1 VFVLIATATSVAAAL
16 TFGIAAVVE
25 QLSTKRV
32 QRRRALSPMLLV
44 DLARQPLWVVGICAD
59 LAGFVLQ
66 VIALRFGP
74 LALVEPILVSDLI
87 FAAVISAGLT
97 SRWDGAIL
105 TGVVACSAGVAAFL
119 AIARPSGGGSALNL
133 PAAAPLAAGLAA
145 AVAGCLV
152 LAGASLR
159 LRPLALAL
167 ACGINYGVAAFLVK
181 IITSG
186 YGGLAQLFTHWPVYA
201 LAVIAP
207 LGFLLNQNAFQ
218 QGTLIAPVLAVI
230 TASDPLVSIGLGH
243 FWLNEALTSSAAG
256 VAGTVS
262 SLLLMTAGIVVLA
275 QRAPLVAGTRSGL
288 SRRMADPGCHGG
300 NLNAVAFAHGVAGL
314 HPLTGSCDG
323 HRPGPLTTL
332 RRPDRRAQVK
342 SSGTPGRRAP
352 GGCRRST
359 APGPA
364 SRRCSCCACRLPSP
378 R

>member
-1 VFVLIATATSVAAAL
+1 VLLLIATATAMAAAL

-32 QRRRALSPMLLV
+32 QRRRALSPRLLV
-44 DLARQPLWVVGICAD
+44 DLARQPLWVAGICGD

-74 LALVEPILVSDLI
+74 LALVEPILVCDLI

-105 TGVVACSAGVAAFL
+105 MGVVTCAAGVAAFL
-119 AIARPSGGGSALNL
+119 AIARPSGGGSAISPL
-133 PAAAPLAAGLAA
+133 AAAPLAAGLAA

-152 LAGASLR
+152 LAGASRR

-186 YGGLAQLFTHWPVYA
+186 YGGLAQLLTHWPVYA
-201 LAVIAP
+201 LAVIGP

-243 FWLNEALTSSAAG
+243 FWLNEGLTSSPAG
-256 VAGTVS
+256 VAGAVS
-262 SLLLMTAGIVVLA
+262 SLLLMTAGIVILA
-275 QRAPLVAGTRSGL
+275 QRAPLVAGTRGGL
-288 SRRMADPGCHGG
+288 WRVQEAERGG
-300 NLNAVAFAHGVAGL
+300 AKA
-314 HPLTGSCDG
+314 
-323 HRPGPLTTL
+323 
-332 RRPDRRAQVK
+332 
-342 SSGTPGRRAP
+342 
-352 GGCRRST
+352 
-359 APGPA
+359 
-364 SRRCSCCACRLPSP
+364 
-378 R
+378 

>member
-1 VFVLIATATSVAAAL
+1 VFLLIATATAMAAAL

-32 QRRRALSPMLLV
+32 QPRPALSPRLLV

-74 LALVEPILVSDLI
+74 LALVEPILVCDLI

-97 SRWDGAIL
+97 GRRDGAIL

-119 AIARPSGGGSALNL
+119 AIARPSGGGSAVSL
-133 PAAAPLAAGLAA
+133 PAVAPLAAGLAA

-152 LAGASLR
+152 LAGASRR

-186 YGGLAQLFTHWPVYA
+186 YGGLAQLLTQWPVYA
-201 LAVIAP
+201 LAVIGP

-243 FWLNEALTSSAAG
+243 FWLNEELTSSPAG
-256 VAGTVS
+256 VAGAVA

-288 SRRMADPGCHGG
+288 
-300 NLNAVAFAHGVAGL
+300 
-314 HPLTGSCDG
+314 
-323 HRPGPLTTL
+323 
-332 RRPDRRAQVK
+332 RRAQR
-342 SSGTPGRRAP
+342 GQQAP
-352 GGCRRST
+352 Q
-359 APGPA
+359 
-364 SRRCSCCACRLPSP
+364 
-378 R
+378 